1 MDLKTQLDL
10 KRNKIA
16 SMKNPT
22 IFMNKEDFESFSK
35 EVSSC
40 EFYFR
45 RIPVMIHPYILKG
58 EVFIGDNV
66 FGF

>member
-1 MDLKTQLDL
+1 MDLKTQLEV
-10 KRNKIA
+10 KRKKIA

-22 IFMNKEDFESFSK
+22 IFMNKEDFEFFSK
-35 EVSSC
+35 EVNSS

-58 EVFIGDNV
+58 EVFVADNV

>member
-1 MDLKTQLDL
+1 MDLKTQLEL
-10 KRNKIA
+10 KRKKIA

-22 IFMNKEDFESFSK
+22 IFMNKEDFEFFSK
-35 EVSSC
+35 QLSSG

-45 RIPVMIHPYILKG
+45 SIPIMIHPYILKG
-58 EVFIGDNV
+58 ELFIGDNV